1 MQRKTLKTLEY
12 DKILEAA
19 AKFCTNESAVSAM
32 LETVPAEDFSAC
44 SGLLARTREADLIG
58 NFYLAD
64 PIASFDDISEI
75 LKKAP
80 RYSTLSPGEILRAG
94 RVLRAGRIF
103 KSTLEGIESAEI
115 PIFRGYAEA
124 VFDDLPFEKEIE
136 DKILSEDTI
145 ADSASEKLA
154 SVRKRIKRSNE
165 EIREKLTE
173 MISSSNYTKYLQDN
187 LVTLRN
193 GRYVVPVRA
202 EYKNNIPGLVHD
214 QSASGS
220 TVFLEPTAVVN
231 LNNELRLLYLEEQEE
246 IEKILA
252 DLTAKIAARCGE
264 LERSVG
270 TLVEAD
276 VAFAKAR
283 FAKRNDSVC
292 PQLNTNGFTSIEFGR
307 HPLIDKTKVVPVSV
321 SFGKEYRLLTIT
333 GPNTGGKTVTLKLV
347 GLLTLMAMSGMYI
360 PAGENSRIA
369 VYPEIY
375 CDIGDEQSIEQ
386 SLSTFSS
393 HIKNITDILSGDLD
407 SALLLLDEL
416 GAGTDPEEGAALALA
431 VMDRILETN
440 ARAIVTTH
448 YGEVKE
454 YSIVTQ
460 GVMTASM
467 QFNPHTFAPTYRLDI
482 GVAGS
487 SNAIEIARQLGLDPG
502 VVARAKGYLSEE
514 KISFETV
521 LQRAERARFQAEET
535 LAGIAATKAEYE
547 KKLALV
553 EEEREKLAKERD
565 ALSRNA
571 KAEARRIVAETEE
584 RAEEMIGELKKIL
597 SAEELSEKDLFHA
610 RGLKKKLAD
619 LKYEE
624 PEPVSAQVLREV
636 HKKDLKPGRRV
647 FVRRL
652 NTEAEILSVHFGKGE
667 ARVRAGSVTTTV
679 PFSEL
684 FEPKERRAPEP
695 KAVRHTLALAPQEG
709 VSFEINL
716 LGRTVDEA
724 IPEVDAFLDRAA
736 MQSAETVKIIHG
748 VGTGRLRAGI
758 WEHLRRHPLVASYRA
773 GKYGEGELGVT
784 IVTLK

>member
-416 GAGTDPEEGAALALA
+416 GAGTDPAEGAALALA

-535 LAGIAATKAEYE
+535 LAGIAAAKAEYE

-679 PFSEL
+679 PISEL
-684 FEPKERRAPEP
+684 FEPKERRAPEL
-695 KAVRHTLALAPQEG
+695 KAVRHTLALVPQEG

>member
-103 KSTLEGIESAEI
+103 KSTLEGIESTEI

-416 GAGTDPEEGAALALA
+416 GAGTDPAEGAALALA
-431 VMDRILETN
+431 VMDRILERN

-652 NTEAEILSVHFGKGE
+652 NTDAEILSVHFGKGE

-679 PFSEL
+679 PVSEL

>member
-1 MQRKTLKTLEY
+1 M
-12 DKILEAA
+12 
-19 AKFCTNESAVSAM
+19 
-32 LETVPAEDFSAC
+32 
-44 SGLLARTREADLIG
+44 
-58 NFYLAD
+58 
-64 PIASFDDISEI
+64 
-75 LKKAP
+75 
-80 RYSTLSPGEILRAG
+80 
-94 RVLRAGRIF
+94 
-103 KSTLEGIESAEI
+103 
-115 PIFRGYAEA
+115 
-124 VFDDLPFEKEIE
+124 
-136 DKILSEDTI
+136 
-145 ADSASEKLA
+145 
-154 SVRKRIKRSNE
+154 
-165 EIREKLTE
+165 
-173 MISSSNYTKYLQDN
+173 
-187 LVTLRN
+187 
-193 GRYVVPVRA
+193 
-202 EYKNNIPGLVHD
+202 
-214 QSASGS
+214 
-220 TVFLEPTAVVN
+220 
-231 LNNELRLLYLEEQEE
+231 
-246 IEKILA
+246 
-252 DLTAKIAARCGE
+252 
-264 LERSVG
+264 
-270 TLVEAD
+270 
-276 VAFAKAR
+276 
-283 FAKRNDSVC
+283 
-292 PQLNTNGFTSIEFGR
+292 
-307 HPLIDKTKVVPVSV
+307 SV

-416 GAGTDPEEGAALALA
+416 GAGTDPAEGAALALA

-535 LAGIAATKAEYE
+535 LAGIASAKAEYE

-553 EEEREKLAKERD
+553 EEDREKLTKERD

-679 PFSEL
+679 PISEL

>member
-94 RVLRAGRIF
+94 RVLRASRIF
-103 KSTLEGIESAEI
+103 KSTLEGIESADL

-252 DLTAKIAARCGE
+252 ELTAKIAARCPE

-270 TLVEAD
+270 TLIEAD

-292 PQLNTNGFTSIEFGR
+292 PQLNTSGFTSIEFGR
-307 HPLIDKTKVVPVSV
+307 HPLIDKAKVVPVSV
-321 SFGKEYRLLTIT
+321 SFGKDYRLLTIT

-416 GAGTDPEEGAALALA
+416 GAGTDPAEGAALALA

-454 YSIVTQ
+454 YSIVTD

-467 QFNPHTFAPTYRLDI
+467 QFNPRTFAPTYRLDI

-521 LQRAERARFQAEET
+521 LQRAEMARFQAEET
-535 LAGIAATKAEYE
+535 LAGIASAKAEYE

-565 ALSRNA
+565 TLSRNA

-597 SAEELSEKDLFHA
+597 SAEELSEKDLFYA

-652 NTEAEILSVHFGKGE
+652 NADAEVLSVHFGKGE

-679 PFSEL
+679 PISEL
-684 FEPKERRAPEP
+684 FEPKEKRVPEQ

-748 VGTGRLRAGI
+748 VGTGRLRTGI

>member
-80 RYSTLSPGEILRAG
+80 RYSTLAPGEILRAG

-416 GAGTDPEEGAALALA
+416 GAGTDPAEGAALALA

-535 LAGIAATKAEYE
+535 LAGIASAKAEYE

-652 NTEAEILSVHFGKGE
+652 NTDAEILSVHFGKGE

-679 PFSEL
+679 PISEL

>member
-103 KSTLEGIESAEI
+103 KGTLEGIESAEI

-416 GAGTDPEEGAALALA
+416 GAGTDPAEGAALALA

-535 LAGIAATKAEYE
+535 LAGIASAKAEYE

-553 EEEREKLAKERD
+553 EEDREKLTKERD

-679 PFSEL
+679 PISEL